1 MFGFYRFAAVSPIL
15 KVADTAFNTEEIIKS
30 AKAAVSNGAAFVVFP
45 ELCITGY
52 TCSDLFH
59 QELLLQNSTRALLK
73 IAESFKDSDA
83 VIAVGLPL
91 RLFGR
96 LYNCAA
102 FVQRGRVVAITP
114 KIHLPNQREFYEK
127 RHFSSGRDLLRGACG
142 ASAGNAAGAVTCT
155 IEGVGEVPITNF
167 FTVKGRGTSSAVD
180 GCTSTANCAS
190 DNDTCVVNDNGSEV
204 RIGVELC
211 EDLWTPAPPSGEL
224 ALAGANVIVNLS
236 ASDALVGKCDYRR
249 NLVMNQSARC
259 MAAYVY
265 ASAGVHESTTDMVFS
280 GHLMVAEN
288 GSMIAE
294 SKPFSRETEI
304 VYADIDV
311 ERLNMQRL
319 SEGSFHDFDSRSF
332 YARAATF
339 DGLRACDAL
348 QYRFVSPM
356 PFVPG
361 SPETRDQ
368 SCTEIFSIQCA
379 GLAKR
384 LEASQSKRAVIGLS
398 GGLDSTLALL
408 VVAETFKLLKRP
420 ALEILALTMP
430 GFGTTN
436 RTKNNAVEL
445 AKLLGVELRTVDIQ
459 KACLQHFDDIGHDPQ
474 KLDVTYENVQARER
488 TQILMDIANSVGGIV
503 IGTGDL
509 SEIALG
515 WSTYNA
521 DHMSMYA
528 VNCDIPKTLVRHIVS
543 WYADKSVAH
552 LETREDTAHLEACRK
567 TALFETGENVAHL
580 DSIASAQ
587 SSNMASLAEVL
598 RDILDTPVSPE
609 LLPADN
615 NGQIAQKTESILG
628 AYEIHDFF
636 LYHFA
641 KYGATPEKLLFLAK
655 YAFAGKFSDEEIE
668 KALTVFVRRFFTQQF
683 KRSCIPDGPKVGTI
697 SLSPRAD
704 WRMPSDASFADWL

>member
-1 MFGFYRFAAVSPIL
+1 MFGFYRFASISPVL
-15 KVADTAFNTEEIIKS
+15 RVADTAFNTEEIIKS
-30 AKAAVSNGAAFVVFP
+30 AAAAANNGAAFAVFP
-45 ELCITGY
+45 ELSITGY

-59 QELLLQNSTRALLK
+59 QELLLKNSLESLRK
-73 IAESFKDSDA
+73 IADSFADSDM

-91 RLFGR
+91 RMFGG

-102 FVQRGRVVAITP
+102 FLQRGRLVAVTP
-114 KIHLPNQREFYEK
+114 KIHMPNQREFYEK
-127 RHFSSGRDLLRGACG
+127 RHFSSGRELLKGGGNGLGAMHCP
-142 ASAGNAAGAVTCT
+142 
-155 IEGVGEVPITNF
+155 IEGFGDVPITNF
-167 FTVKGRGTSSAVD
+167 FTV
-180 GCTSTANCAS
+180 AS
-190 DNDTCVVNDNGSEV
+190 GGNLGSGSEV

-236 ASDALVGKCDYRR
+236 ASDALVGKRDYRR
-249 NLVMNQSARC
+249 NLVLNQSARC

-280 GHLMVAEN
+280 GHLMIAEN
-288 GSMIAE
+288 GRLLAE

-304 VYADIDV
+304 VYADVDV

-319 SEGSFHDFDSRSF
+319 SEGSFQDFDSRRF

-339 DGLRACDAL
+339 EGLRACDSL
-348 QYRFVSPM
+348 QYRFVSPT

-361 SPETRDQ
+361 SLETRDK
-368 SCTEIFSIQCA
+368 SCTEIFNIQCA

-384 LEASQSKRAVIGLS
+384 LEASHSKRAVIGLS

-408 VVAETFKLLKRP
+408 VVAETFKLLNRP
-420 ALEILALTMP
+420 VSEILALTMP
-430 GFGTTN
+430 GFGTTK
-436 RTKNNAVEL
+436 RTKDNAVEL
-445 AKLLGVELRTVDIQ
+445 AKLLGVELRTVDIK
-459 KACLQHFDDIGHDPQ
+459 KACLQHFEDIGHDPQ

-488 TQILMDIANSVGGIV
+488 TQILMDLANSEGGIV

-543 WYADKSVAH
+543 WYADRSVA
-552 LETREDTAHLEACRK
+552 L
-567 TALFETGENVAHL
+567 
-580 DSIASAQ
+580 AS
-587 SSNMASLAEVL
+587 VL

-609 LLPADN
+609 LLPADSS
-615 NGQIAQKTESILG
+615 GQIAQKTESILG

-641 KYGATPEKLLFLAK
+641 KYGATPEKLRYLAK
-655 YAFAGKFSDEEIE
+655 YAFKDQHTDEEID
-668 KALTVFVRRFFTQQF
+668 KALAVFIRRFFTQQF

-704 WRMPSDASFADWL
+704 WRMPSDSSFSDWT

>member
-1 MFGFYRFAAVSPIL
+1 MFGFYRFACVSPVL
-15 KVADTAFNTEEIIKS
+15 KVADTVYNTEEIIRS
-30 AKAAVSNGAAFVVFP
+30 AKIAASNGAAFVVFP

-59 QELLLQNSTRALLK
+59 QELLLQNSTRSLLK
-73 IAESFKDSDA
+73 IAEALKDSDA

-91 RLFGR
+91 RIYGR

-102 FVQRGRVVAITP
+102 FLQRGRVVTITP

-127 RHFSSGRDLLRGACG
+127 RHFSSGRDLLRED
-142 ASAGNAAGAVTCT
+142 AGNGCAPLRYF
-155 IEGVGEVPITNF
+155 IEGAGEVPITNF
-167 FTVKGRGTSSAVD
+167 ITVKG
-180 GCTSTANCAS
+180 CAS
-190 DNDTCVVNDNGSEV
+190 CNSGSEV
-204 RIGVELC
+204 RVGVELC
-211 EDLWTPAPPSGEL
+211 EDLWIPAPPSGEL

-236 ASDALVGKCDYRR
+236 ASDALVGKRDYRR

-280 GHLMVAEN
+280 GHLMIAEN
-288 GSMIAE
+288 GSMLAE
-294 SKPFSRETEI
+294 SRPFSRETEI
-304 VYADIDV
+304 VYADVDV

-319 SEGSFHDFDSRSF
+319 SEGSFQDFDSRAII
-332 YARAATF
+332 ARAATL

-348 QYRFVSPM
+348 QYRYVSPT

-361 SPETRDQ
+361 SIETRDIN
-368 SCTEIFSIQCA
+368 CTEIFNIQCA

-384 LEASQSKRAVIGLS
+384 LEATRSKRAVIGLS

-408 VVAETFKLLKRP
+408 VVAETFKLLNHP
-420 ALEILALTMP
+420 ASEILALTMP
-430 GFGTTN
+430 GFGTTK

-459 KACLQHFDDIGHDPQ
+459 KACLQHFTDIGHDPQ

-488 TQILMDIANSVGGIV
+488 TQILMDIANSEGGIV

-543 WYADKSVAH
+543 WYADRSGA
-552 LETREDTAHLEACRK
+552 ESIPNQN
-567 TALFETGENVAHL
+567 GAHL
-580 DSIASAQ
+580 DADEKANLASGEKGA
-587 SSNMASLAEVL
+587 ALAAVL

-609 LLPADN
+609 LLPADSS
-615 NGQIAQKTESILG
+615 GQIAQKTESILG

-641 KYGATPEKLLFLAK
+641 KYGATPEKLRYLAK
-655 YAFAGKFSDEEIE
+655 YAFNGQHTDEEID
-668 KALTVFVRRFFTQQF
+668 KALAVFIRRFFTQQF

-704 WRMPSDASFADWL
+704 WRMPSDASASDWI

>member
-15 KVADTAFNTEEIIKS
+15 KVADTAYNTEEIIGS
-30 AKAAVSNGAAFVVFP
+30 AKIAASNGAAFVVFP

-59 QELLLQNSTRALLK
+59 QELLLQNSTRALVRIADALK
-73 IAESFKDSDA
+73 ESDA
-83 VIAVGLPL
+83 VIVVGLPL
-91 RLFGR
+91 RIFGR

-102 FVQRGRVVAITP
+102 FVQRGRVVAVTP

-142 ASAGNAAGAVTCT
+142 ASAGSAANIVKCA
-155 IEGVGEVPITNF
+155 IEGAGEVPITNF
-167 FTVKGRGTSSAVD
+167 FMVK
-180 GCTSTANCAS
+180 
-190 DNDTCVVNDNGSEV
+190 GSEV

-236 ASDALVGKCDYRR
+236 ASDALVGKRDYRR

-280 GHLMVAEN
+280 GHLMIAEN
-288 GSMIAE
+288 GSMLAE

-304 VYADIDV
+304 VYADVDV

-319 SEGSFHDFDSRSF
+319 SEGSFQDFDSRAVI
-332 YARAATF
+332 ARAATLEC
-339 DGLRACDAL
+339 LRDCDTL
-348 QYRFVSPM
+348 QYRFVSPT

-361 SPETRDQ
+361 STETRDA
-368 SCTEIFSIQCA
+368 SCTEIFNIQCA

-384 LEASQSKRAVIGLS
+384 LEASHSKRAVIGLS

-408 VVAETFKLLKRP
+408 VVAETFKLLNRP
-420 ALEILALTMP
+420 ACEILALTMP
-430 GFGTTN
+430 GFGTTK

-459 KACLQHFDDIGHDPQ
+459 KACLQHFADIGHDPQ

-488 TQILMDIANSVGGIV
+488 TQILMDIANSEGGIV

-543 WYADKSVAH
+543 WYADRS
-552 LETREDTAHLEACRK
+552 AHLEASEK
-567 TALFETGENVAHL
+567 GAASIPNQNGAELSPSETGAHL
-580 DSIASAQ
+580 EAREKGIE
-587 SSNMASLAEVL
+587 LAAVL

-609 LLPADN
+609 LLPADSS
-615 NGQIAQKTESILG
+615 GQIAQKTESILG
-628 AYEIHDFF
+628 AYELHDFF
-636 LYHFA
+636 LYHSA
-641 KYGATPEKLLFLAK
+641 KYGASPEKLRYLAK
-655 YAFAGKFSDEEIE
+655 YAFANRHSDEEID
-668 KALTVFVRRFFTQQF
+668 KALAVFIRRFFTQQF

-704 WRMPSDASFADWL
+704 WRMPSDASYSDWA

>member
-1 MFGFYRFAAVSPIL
+1 MFGFYRFACVSPVL
-15 KVADTAFNTEEIIKS
+15 KVADTACNTEEIIRS
-30 AKAAVSNGAAFVVFP
+30 AKNAASNGAAFVVFP

-59 QELLLQNSTRALLK
+59 QELLLQNSSRALVRIADALK
-73 IAESFKDSDA
+73 ESDA

-91 RLFGR
+91 RIFGR

-102 FVQRGRVVAITP
+102 FVQCGRVVAVTP

-127 RHFSSGRDLLRGACG
+127 RHFSSGRDLLRGD
-142 ASAGNAAGAVTCT
+142 AGNGYAPLRYF
-155 IEGVGEVPITNF
+155 IEGAGEVPITNF
-167 FTVKGRGTSSAVD
+167 ITVKG
-180 GCTSTANCAS
+180 CAS
-190 DNDTCVVNDNGSEV
+190 CNSGSEV
-204 RIGVELC
+204 RVGVELC

-224 ALAGANVIVNLS
+224 ALAGANVIMNLS
-236 ASDALVGKCDYRR
+236 ASDALVGKRDYRR

-280 GHLMVAEN
+280 GHLMIAEN
-288 GSMIAE
+288 GSMLAE

-304 VYADIDV
+304 VYADVDV

-319 SEGSFHDFDSRSF
+319 SEGSFQDFDSRAII
-332 YARAATF
+332 ARAATL
-339 DGLRACDAL
+339 DGLRACDTL
-348 QYRFVSPM
+348 QYRYVSPT

-361 SPETRDQ
+361 CIETRDIN
-368 SCTEIFSIQCA
+368 CTEIFNIQCA

-384 LEASQSKRAVIGLS
+384 LDATCSKRAVIGLS

-408 VVAETFKLLKRP
+408 VVAETFKLLNRP
-420 ALEILALTMP
+420 ASEILALTMP
-430 GFGTTN
+430 GFGTTK

-445 AKLLGVELRTVDIQ
+445 AKLLGVELCTVDIQ
-459 KACLQHFDDIGHDPQ
+459 KACLQHFADIGHDPQ

-488 TQILMDIANSVGGIV
+488 TQILMDIANSEGGVV

-543 WYADKSVAH
+543 WYADRSA
-552 LETREDTAHLEACRK
+552 
-567 TALFETGENVAHL
+567 ALA
-580 DSIASAQ
+580 D
-587 SSNMASLAEVL
+587 VL

-609 LLPADN
+609 LLPADSS
-615 NGQIAQKTESILG
+615 GQIAQKTESILG

-641 KYGATPEKLLFLAK
+641 KYGATPEKLRYLAK
-655 YAFAGKFSDEEIE
+655 YAFKGQHTDEEID
-668 KALTVFVRRFFTQQF
+668 KALAVFIRRFFTQQF

-704 WRMPSDASFADWL
+704 WRMPSDSSFNDWMN

>member
-1 MFGFYRFAAVSPIL
+1 MFGFYRFACVSPVL
-15 KVADTAFNTEEIIKS
+15 KVADTAYNTEEIIRS
-30 AKAAVSNGAAFVVFP
+30 AKIAASNGAAFVVFP

-59 QELLLQNSTRALLK
+59 QELLLQNSTRSLLK
-73 IAESFKDSDA
+73 IAEALKDSDA

-91 RLFGR
+91 RIFGR

-102 FVQRGRVVAITP
+102 FVQRGKVIAVTP

-127 RHFSSGRDLLRGACG
+127 RHFSSGRDLLRGN
-142 ASAGNAAGAVTCT
+142 AGNGCAPLRCF
-155 IEGVGEVPITNF
+155 IEGAGEVPITNF
-167 FTVKGRGTSSAVD
+167 ITVKG
-180 GCTSTANCAS
+180 CAS
-190 DNDTCVVNDNGSEV
+190 CNSGSEV
-204 RIGVELC
+204 RVGVELC

-236 ASDALVGKCDYRR
+236 ASDALVGKRDYRR

-280 GHLMVAEN
+280 GHLMIAEN
-288 GSMIAE
+288 GSMLAE

-304 VYADIDV
+304 VYADVDV

-319 SEGSFHDFDSRSF
+319 SEGSFQDFDSRAII
-332 YARAATF
+332 ARAATL
-339 DGLRACDAL
+339 DCLRGCDML
-348 QYRFVSPM
+348 QYRYVSPT

-361 SPETRDQ
+361 NTETRDT
-368 SCTEIFSIQCA
+368 SCTEIFNIQCA

-384 LEASQSKRAVIGLS
+384 LEATRSKRAVIGLS

-408 VVAETFKLLKRP
+408 VVAETFKLLNRP
-420 ALEILALTMP
+420 AKEILALTMP
-430 GFGTTN
+430 GFGTTK

-459 KACLQHFDDIGHDPQ
+459 KACLQHFNDIGHDPQ

-488 TQILMDIANSVGGIV
+488 TQILMDIANSEGGIV

-543 WYADKSVAH
+543 WYADRSA
-552 LETREDTAHLEACRK
+552 
-567 TALFETGENVAHL
+567 ALA
-580 DSIASAQ
+580 A
-587 SSNMASLAEVL
+587 VL
-598 RDILDTPVSPE
+598 KDILDTPVSPE
-609 LLPADN
+609 LLPADSS
-615 NGQIAQKTESILG
+615 GQIAQKTESILG

-641 KYGATPEKLLFLAK
+641 KYGATPEKLRYLAK
-655 YAFAGKFSDEEIE
+655 YAFKGLHIDEEID
-668 KALTVFVRRFFTQQF
+668 KALAVFIRRFFTQQF

-704 WRMPSDASFADWL
+704 WRMPSDASFGDWFKEV

>member
-1 MFGFYRFAAVSPIL
+1 MFGFYRFASVAPTL
-15 KVADTAFNTEEIIKS
+15 KVADTANNTAEIIRC
-30 AKAAVSNGAAFVVFP
+30 ATEAVKNEAAFVVFP

-59 QELLLQNSTRALLK
+59 QELLLKKSVESLQK
-73 IAESFKDSDA
+73 IAGAFADSDA

-91 RLFGR
+91 RMFGC

-102 FVQRGRVVAITP
+102 FVQRGKLVAVTP

-127 RHFSSGRDLLRGACG
+127 RHFSSGRDLLRGALNG
-142 ASAGNAAGAVTCT
+142 AAPVCPV
-155 IEGVGEVPITNF
+155 EGFGDVPVTNF
-167 FTVKGRGTSSAVD
+167 FTVKG
-180 GCTSTANCAS
+180 
-190 DNDTCVVNDNGSEV
+190 NGSEIRV
-204 RIGVELC
+204 GVELC
-211 EDLWTPAPPSGEL
+211 EDLWTAVPPSGEL
-224 ALAGANVIVNLS
+224 ALAGANVILNLS

-249 NLVMNQSARC
+249 NLVLNQSARC

-280 GHLMVAEN
+280 GHLMIAEN

-294 SKPFSRETEI
+294 NKQFNRESEI
-304 VYADIDV
+304 IYADVDV
-311 ERLNMQRL
+311 DRLNMQRL
-319 SEGSFHDFDSRSF
+319 SEGSFQDFDSRSF
-332 YARAATF
+332 YARAASF
-339 DGLRACDAL
+339 DGLRSIDSL
-348 QYRFVSPM
+348 KYRFVCPT

-361 SPETRDQ
+361 NIETRDK
-368 SCTEIFSIQCA
+368 SSTEIFSIQCA

-384 LEASQSKRAVIGLS
+384 LEASHSARAVIGLS

-420 ALEILALTMP
+420 ATEILALTMP
-430 GFGTTN
+430 GFGTTK
-436 RTKNNAVEL
+436 RTKNNAVTL
-445 AKLLGVELRTVDIQ
+445 AELLGVELRTVDIQ
-459 KACLQHFDDIGHDPQ
+459 KACMQHFADIGHNPET
-474 KLDVTYENVQARER
+474 LNVTYENVQARER
-488 TQILMDIANSVGGIV
+488 TQILMDIANSEGGIV

-528 VNCDIPKTLVRHIVS
+528 VNCDIPKTLVRHIVD
-543 WYADKSVAH
+543 WYADNS
-552 LETREDTAHLEACRK
+552 
-567 TALFETGENVAHL
+567 G
-580 DSIASAQ
+580 
-587 SSNMASLAEVL
+587 AELKAVL
-598 RDILDTPVSPE
+598 KDILDTPVSPE
-609 LLPADN
+609 LLPADA

-628 AYEIHDFF
+628 AYEIHDFY

-641 KYGATPEKLLFLAK
+641 KYGAAPEKLLFLAK
-655 YAFAGKFSDEEIE
+655 YAFAGKFSDDELK

-704 WRMPSDASFADWL
+704 WRMPSDSSFSDWL

>member
-1 MFGFYRFAAVSPIL
+1 MFGFYRFACVSTVL
-15 KVADTAFNTEEIIKS
+15 KVADTAYNTEEIIRS
-30 AKAAVSNGAAFVVFP
+30 AKIAASNGAAFVVFP

-59 QELLLQNSTRALLK
+59 QELLLQNSTRALVRIADALK
-73 IAESFKDSDA
+73 ECDA

-91 RLFGR
+91 RIFGR

-127 RHFSSGRDLLRGACG
+127 RHFSSGRDLLCGACG
-142 ASAGNAAGAVTCT
+142 ASAGNVAGVVTCF
-155 IEGVGEVPITNF
+155 IEGAGEVPITNF
-167 FTVKGRGTSSAVD
+167 ITVRGRASDNS
-180 GCTSTANCAS
+180 NCAS
-190 DNDTCVVNDNGSEV
+190 CSDGSEV
-204 RIGVELC
+204 RIGVEIC
-211 EDLWTPAPPSGEL
+211 EDLWTPAPSSGEL

-236 ASDALVGKCDYRR
+236 ASDALVGKRDYRR

-280 GHLMVAEN
+280 GHLMIAEN
-288 GSMIAE
+288 GSMLAE
-294 SKPFSRETEI
+294 SRAFSRETEI
-304 VYADIDV
+304 VYADVDV

-319 SEGSFHDFDSRSF
+319 SEGSFQDYDSRVII
-332 YARAATF
+332 ACAATL
-339 DGLRACDAL
+339 DNLHACEKLR
-348 QYRFVSPM
+348 YRYVSPT

-361 SPETRDQ
+361 SLETRDS
-368 SCTEIFSIQCA
+368 SCTEIFNIQCA

-384 LEASQSKRAVIGLS
+384 LEATRSKRAVIGLS

-408 VVAETFKLLKRP
+408 VVAETFKLLNRP
-420 ALEILALTMP
+420 AKEILALTMP
-430 GFGTTN
+430 GFGTTH
-436 RTKNNAVEL
+436 RTRNNAVEL

-459 KACLQHFDDIGHDPQ
+459 KACLQHFVDIGHDPQ

-488 TQILMDIANSVGGIV
+488 TQILMDVANSEGGIV

-543 WYADKSVAH
+543 WYADRAIYNPNQNGAELSPSKTGTH
-552 LETREDTAHLEACRK
+552 LETREKGAELETREKGA
-567 TALFETGENVAHL
+567 E
-580 DSIASAQ
+580 
-587 SSNMASLAEVL
+587 LAAVL

-609 LLPADN
+609 LLPADSS
-615 NGQIAQKTESILG
+615 GQIAQKTESILG
-628 AYEIHDFF
+628 AYELHDFF

-641 KYGATPEKLLFLAK
+641 KYGAAPEKLRYLAK
-655 YAFAGKFSDEEIE
+655 YAFANRHTDEEID
-668 KALTVFVRRFFTQQF
+668 KALAVFIRRFFTQQF

-704 WRMPSDASFADWL
+704 WRMPSDASFGDWHKEI

>member
-1 MFGFYRFAAVSPIL
+1 MFGFYRFASVCPTL
-15 KVADTAFNTEEIIKS
+15 KVADTAYNTAEIIRC
-30 AKAAVSNGAAFVVFP
+30 AREAIDGGAAFVVFP

-59 QELLLQNSTRALLK
+59 QELLLKKSLESLSE
-73 IAESFKDSDA
+73 IAKAFADSDT

-91 RLFGR
+91 RMFGC

-102 FVQRGRVVAITP
+102 FVQKGKLVAVTP

-127 RHFSSGRDLLRGACG
+127 RHFSSGRDLLRGG
-142 ASAGNAAGAVTCT
+142 AAGAAPVCRV
-155 IEGVGEVPITNF
+155 EGFGDVPVTNF
-167 FTVKGRGTSSAVD
+167 FTVNGE
-180 GCTSTANCAS
+180 
-190 DNDTCVVNDNGSEV
+190 GSEV
-204 RIGVELC
+204 CVGVELC
-211 EDLWTPAPPSGEL
+211 EDLWTPVPPSGEL

-236 ASDALVGKCDYRR
+236 ASDALVGKGDYRR

-280 GHLMVAEN
+280 GHLMIAEN
-288 GSMIAE
+288 GTMLAE
-294 SKPFSRETEI
+294 TKNYSRESEI
-304 VYADIDV
+304 IYADVDV

-319 SEGSFHDFDSRSF
+319 SEGSFQDFDSREF
-332 YARAATF
+332 YARAASF
-339 DGLRACDAL
+339 DGLRSMESL
-348 QYRFVSPM
+348 KFRFVAPT

-361 SPETRDQ
+361 NAETRDQ
-368 SCTEIFSIQCA
+368 NCKEIFNIQCA

-384 LEASQSKRAVIGLS
+384 IEASHTKRAVVGLS

-408 VVAETFKLLKRP
+408 VISETFKLLKRP
-420 ALEILALTMP
+420 ANEILVLTMP
-430 GFGTTN
+430 GFGTTK
-436 RTKNNAVEL
+436 RTKNNAVTMAE
-445 AKLLGVELRTVDIQ
+445 LLGVELRTIDIQ
-459 KACLQHFDDIGHDPQ
+459 KACMQHFADIGHDPNT
-474 KLDVTYENVQARER
+474 LNVTYENVQARER
-488 TQILMDIANSVGGIV
+488 TQILMDIANKEGGIV
-503 IGTGDL
+503 VGTGDL

-528 VNCDIPKTLVRHIVS
+528 VNCDIPKTLVRHVVG
-543 WYADKSVAH
+543 WYADRARNFIAD
-552 LETREDTAHLEACRK
+552 EK
-567 TALFETGENVAHL
+567 TADEL
-580 DSIASAQ
+580 
-587 SSNMASLAEVL
+587 SLVL

-609 LLPADN
+609 LLPADA

-628 AYEIHDFF
+628 AYEIHDFY

-641 KYGATPEKLLFLAK
+641 KYGATPQKMLFLAK
-655 YAFAGKFSDEEIE
+655 YAFAGKYSDEELE
-668 KALTVFVRRFFTQQF
+668 KALAVFVRRFFTQQF

-704 WRMPSDASFADWL
+704 WRMPSDSSFGDWL

>member
-1 MFGFYRFAAVSPIL
+1 MSPIL

-30 AKAAVSNGAAFVVFP
+30 ANIAVSNGAAFVVFP

-59 QELLLQNSTRALLK
+59 QELLLQNSIRALLK
-73 IAESFKDSDA
+73 IAKAFADSDA

-127 RHFSSGRDLLRGACG
+127 RHFSSGRDLLRGAWG
-142 ASAGNAAGAVTCT
+142 ASAGNGNAAGAVMCT
-155 IEGVGEVPITNF
+155 IEGVGEVPVTNF
-167 FTVKGRGTSSAVD
+167 FTVKGRGTSSAVED
-180 GCTSTANCAS
+180 CADAANCA
-190 DNDTCVVNDNGSEV
+190 GSEV

-236 ASDALVGKCDYRR
+236 ASDALVGKRDYRR

-280 GHLMVAEN
+280 GHLMITEN

-304 VYADIDV
+304 VYADVDV

-319 SEGSFHDFDSRSF
+319 SEGSFQDFDSRSF
-332 YARAATF
+332 YARAASF
-339 DGLRACDAL
+339 EGLRSLEKL
-348 QYRFVSPM
+348 QYRFVSPT

-361 SPETRDQ
+361 SLETRDQ
-368 SCTEIFSIQCA
+368 SCTEIFNIQCA

-384 LEASQSKRAVIGLS
+384 LEASHSKRAVIGLS

-420 ALEILALTMP
+420 ASEILALTMP
-430 GFGTTN
+430 GFGTTK

-445 AKLLGVELRTVDIQ
+445 ANLLGVELRTVDIQ

-543 WYADKSVAH
+543 WYADCANSFAVENAAH
-552 LETREDTAHLEACRK
+552 LAA
-567 TALFETGENVAHL
+567 
-580 DSIASAQ
+580 
-587 SSNMASLAEVL
+587 VL

-655 YAFAGKFSDEEIE
+655 YAFAGKFTDEEIE
-668 KALTVFVRRFFTQQF
+668 KALAVFVRRFFTQQF

-704 WRMPSDASFADWL
+704 WRMPSDASFADWI

>member
-1 MFGFYRFAAVSPIL
+1 
-15 KVADTAFNTEEIIKS
+15 
-30 AKAAVSNGAAFVVFP
+30 
-45 ELCITGY
+45 
-52 TCSDLFH
+52 
-59 QELLLQNSTRALLK
+59 
-73 IAESFKDSDA
+73 
-83 VIAVGLPL
+83 
-91 RLFGR
+91 
-96 LYNCAA
+96 
-102 FVQRGRVVAITP
+102 
-114 KIHLPNQREFYEK
+114 
-127 RHFSSGRDLLRGACG
+127 LLRGAVGGSVG
-142 ASAGNAAGAVTCT
+142 AIRCYFD
-155 IEGVGEVPITNF
+155 GVGEVPVTNY
-167 FTVKGRGTSSAVD
+167 FTVKCGALGQNGSE
-180 GCTSTANCAS
+180 CA
-190 DNDTCVVNDNGSEV
+190 GSEV
-204 RIGVELC
+204 RVGVELC
-211 EDLWTPAPPSGEL
+211 EDLWTPVPPSGEL

-236 ASDALVGKCDYRR
+236 ASDALVGKRDYRR
-249 NLVMNQSARC
+249 NLVLNQSARC

-280 GHLMVAEN
+280 GHLMIAEN
-288 GSMIAE
+288 GSLIAE

-304 VYADIDV
+304 VYADVDV

-319 SEGSFHDFDSRSF
+319 SEGSFQDFDSREIV
-332 YARAATF
+332 ARAASF
-339 DGLRACDAL
+339 DGLRAVEKL
-348 QYRFVSPM
+348 QYRFVSPT

-361 SPETRDQ
+361 SLESRDQ
-368 SCTEIFSIQCA
+368 SCTEIFNIQCA

-384 LEASQSKRAVIGLS
+384 LEASRSKRAVIGLS

-420 ALEILALTMP
+420 ALEILSLTMP
-430 GFGTTN
+430 GFGTTK
-436 RTKNNAVEL
+436 RTKNNAVLL
-445 AKLLGVELRTVDIQ
+445 AELLGVELRTVSIKD
-459 KACLQHFDDIGHDPQ
+459 ACLQHFKDIGHDPQ

-488 TQILMDIANSVGGIV
+488 TQILMDVANSEGGIV

-528 VNCDIPKTLVRHIVS
+528 VNCDIPKTLVRHIVH
-543 WYADKSVAH
+543 WYADNSLKFSA
-552 LETREDTAHLEACRK
+552 DAK
-567 TALFETGENVAHL
+567 TAMELKK
-580 DSIASAQ
+580 
-587 SSNMASLAEVL
+587 VL
-598 RDILDTPVSPE
+598 YDILDTPVSPE

-641 KYGATPEKLLFLAK
+641 KYGVTPQKLLFLAK
-655 YAFAGKFSDEEIE
+655 YAFAGKFTDEEIE

>member
-1 MFGFYRFAAVSPIL
+1 MFGFYRFACVSPVL
-15 KVADTAFNTEEIIKS
+15 KVADTAYNTEEIIRS
-30 AKAAVSNGAAFVVFP
+30 AKIAASNGAAFVVFP

-59 QELLLQNSTRALLK
+59 QELLLQNSTRSLLK
-73 IAESFKDSDA
+73 IAEALKDSDA

-91 RLFGR
+91 RIFGR

-102 FVQRGRVVAITP
+102 FVQRGKVIAVTP

-127 RHFSSGRDLLRGACG
+127 RHFSSGRDLLRGAWEV
-142 ASAGNAAGAVTCT
+142 SSENHAGAVTCF
-155 IEGVGEVPITNF
+155 IEGAGEVPITNF
-167 FTVKGRGTSSAVD
+167 FMVK
-180 GCTSTANCAS
+180 
-190 DNDTCVVNDNGSEV
+190 GSEV

-236 ASDALVGKCDYRR
+236 ASDALVGKRDYRR

-280 GHLMVAEN
+280 GHLMIAEN
-288 GSMIAE
+288 GSMLAE

-304 VYADIDV
+304 VYADVDV

-319 SEGSFHDFDSRSF
+319 SEGSFQDFDSRAII
-332 YARAATF
+332 ARAATLEC
-339 DGLRACDAL
+339 LRDCDTL
-348 QYRFVSPM
+348 QYRFVSPT

-361 SPETRDQ
+361 STETRDV
-368 SCTEIFSIQCA
+368 SCTEIFNIQCA

-384 LEASQSKRAVIGLS
+384 LEASHSKRAVIGLS

-408 VVAETFKLLKRP
+408 VVAETFKLLNRP
-420 ALEILALTMP
+420 ACEILALTMP

-436 RTKNNAVEL
+436 RTRNNAVEL

-459 KACLQHFDDIGHDPQ
+459 KACLQHFADIGHDPQ

-488 TQILMDIANSVGGIV
+488 TQILMDIANSEGGIV

-543 WYADKSVAH
+543 WYADRSGA
-552 LETREDTAHLEACRK
+552 ESIPNQN
-567 TALFETGENVAHL
+567 GAHL
-580 DSIASAQ
+580 DADEKANLASGEKGA
-587 SSNMASLAEVL
+587 ALAAVL

-609 LLPADN
+609 LLPADSS
-615 NGQIAQKTESILG
+615 GQIAQKTESILG
-628 AYEIHDFF
+628 AYELHDFF

-641 KYGATPEKLLFLAK
+641 KYGATPEKLRYLAK
-655 YAFAGKFSDEEIE
+655 YAFNGQHTDEEID
-668 KALTVFVRRFFTQQF
+668 KALAVFIRRFFTQQF

-704 WRMPSDASFADWL
+704 WRMPSDASASDWF

>member
-30 AKAAVSNGAAFVVFP
+30 ANIAVSNGAAFVVFP

-73 IAESFKDSDA
+73 IAAAFADCDV

-91 RLFGR
+91 RIMGR

-102 FVQRGRVVAITP
+102 FLQRGRVVGITP

-127 RHFSSGRDLLRGACG
+127 RHFSSGRDLLRGAWG
-142 ASAGNAAGAVTCT
+142 ASAGNVAGAMTCA
-155 IEGVGEVPITNF
+155 IEGVGEVPVTNF

-180 GCTSTANCAS
+180 GCAGAANCS
-190 DNDTCVVNDNGSEV
+190 GDGSEV

-236 ASDALVGKCDYRR
+236 ASDALVGKRDYRR

-280 GHLMVAEN
+280 GHLMIAEN

-294 SKPFSRETEI
+294 SKSFSRETEI
-304 VYADIDV
+304 VYADVDV

-319 SEGSFHDFDSRSF
+319 SEGSFQDFDSRSF
-332 YARAATF
+332 YARATSF
-339 DGLRACDAL
+339 EGLRPLEKL
-348 QYRFVSPM
+348 QYRFVSPT

-361 SPETRDQ
+361 SLETRDQ
-368 SCTEIFSIQCA
+368 SCTEIFNIQCA

-384 LEASQSKRAVIGLS
+384 LEASRSKRAVIGLS

-420 ALEILALTMP
+420 ASEILALTVP
-430 GFGTTN
+430 GFGTTK

-445 AKLLGVELRTVDIQ
+445 AKLLGVELQTVSI
-459 KACLQHFDDIGHDPQ
+459 KEACLQHFNDIGHDPQ

-528 VNCDIPKTLVRHIVS
+528 VNSDIPKTLVRHIVS
-543 WYADKSVAH
+543 WYADRANVFIESKTAAISSENSAVSTAAGNAADSFAAETAAH
-552 LETREDTAHLEACRK
+552 LAA
-567 TALFETGENVAHL
+567 
-580 DSIASAQ
+580 
-587 SSNMASLAEVL
+587 VL

-609 LLPADN
+609 LLPADD

-641 KYGATPEKLLFLAK
+641 KYGAPPQKLLFLAK
-655 YAFAGKFSDEEIE
+655 YAFAGKFSDEELE

-704 WRMPSDASFADWL
+704 WRMPSDASFADWIQ

>member
-73 IAESFKDSDA
+73 IAQAFADNDA

-127 RHFSSGRDLLRGACG
+127 RHFSSGRDLLRGVCG
-142 ASAGNAAGAVTCT
+142 AMAGNVAGAMTCA

-180 GCTSTANCAS
+180 GCTSAANCAS

-236 ASDALVGKCDYRR
+236 ASDALVGKRDYRR

-304 VYADIDV
+304 IYADIDV

-319 SEGSFHDFDSRSF
+319 SEGSFQDFDSRSF

-339 DGLRACDAL
+339 YGLRACDAL
-348 QYRFVSPM
+348 QYRFISPM

-384 LEASQSKRAVIGLS
+384 LEASHSKRAVIGLS

-420 ALEILALTMP
+420 ALEILVLTMP

-445 AKLLGVELRTVDIQ
+445 AKLLGVELQTVSIKD
-459 KACLQHFDDIGHDPQ
+459 ACLQHFKDIGHDPQ

-543 WYADKSVAH
+543 WYADNSLKFSVDA
-552 LETREDTAHLEACRK
+552 K
-567 TALFETGENVAHL
+567 TAMELKNVL
-580 DSIASAQ
+580 Y
-587 SSNMASLAEVL
+587 
-598 RDILDTPVSPE
+598 DILDTPVSPE

>member
-1 MFGFYRFAAVSPIL
+1 MFGFYRFACVSPVL
-15 KVADTAFNTEEIIKS
+15 KVADAAYNTEEIIRS
-30 AKAAVSNGAAFVVFP
+30 AKIAASNGAAFVVSP

-59 QELLLQNSTRALLK
+59 QELLLQNSTRALVR
-73 IAESFKDSDA
+73 IADALKDSDA

-91 RLFGR
+91 RIFGR

-102 FVQRGRVVAITP
+102 FVQHGRVVAITP

-142 ASAGNAAGAVTCT
+142 ASAGSAASIVKCA
-155 IEGVGEVPITNF
+155 IEGEGEVPITNF
-167 FTVKGRGTSSAVD
+167 ITVKGS
-180 GCTSTANCAS
+180 
-190 DNDTCVVNDNGSEV
+190 GSEV

-236 ASDALVGKCDYRR
+236 ASDALVGKRDYRR

-280 GHLMVAEN
+280 GHLMIAEN
-288 GSMIAE
+288 GSMLAE
-294 SKPFSRETEI
+294 SRPFSRETEI
-304 VYADIDV
+304 VYADVDV

-319 SEGSFHDFDSRSF
+319 SEGSFQDFDSRAII
-332 YARAATF
+332 ARAATL
-339 DGLRACDAL
+339 DCLRGCDTL
-348 QYRFVSPM
+348 QYRFVSPT

-361 SPETRDQ
+361 NTETRDA
-368 SCTEIFSIQCA
+368 SCTEIFNIQCA

-384 LEASQSKRAVIGLS
+384 LEATRSKRAVIGLS

-420 ALEILALTMP
+420 AKEILALTMP
-430 GFGTTN
+430 GFGTTP
-436 RTKNNAVEL
+436 RTRNNAVEL
-445 AKLLGVELRTVDIQ
+445 AKLLGAELRTVDIR
-459 KACLQHFDDIGHDPQ
+459 KACLQHFADIGHDPQ

-488 TQILMDIANSVGGIV
+488 TQILMDIANSEGGIV

-528 VNCDIPKTLVRHIVS
+528 VNSDIPKTLVRHIVN
-543 WYADKSVAH
+543 WYADRATHNPNQIGAELAPS
-552 LETREDTAHLEACRK
+552 EN
-567 TALFETGENVAHL
+567 GEVFADL
-580 DSIASAQ
+580 
-587 SSNMASLAEVL
+587 L

-609 LLPADN
+609 LLPADS
-615 NGQIAQKTESILG
+615 NGQIAQKTECILG
-628 AYEIHDFF
+628 AYELHDFF

-641 KYGATPEKLLFLAK
+641 KYGAAPEKLRYLAK
-655 YAFAGKFSDEEIE
+655 YAFKGKHTDEEID
-668 KALTVFVRRFFTQQF
+668 KALAVFIRRFFTQQF

-704 WRMPSDASFADWL
+704 WRMPSDASFGDWLKEI

>member
-1 MFGFYRFAAVSPIL
+1 MFGFYRFACVSPVL
-15 KVADTAFNTEEIIKS
+15 KVADTAYNTEEIIRS
-30 AKAAVSNGAAFVVFP
+30 AKIAASNGAAFVVFP

-59 QELLLQNSTRALLK
+59 QELLLQNSTQALLK
-73 IAESFKDSDA
+73 IAEALKDSDA

-91 RLFGR
+91 RIFGR

-102 FVQRGRVVAITP
+102 FVQHGKVIAVTP

-127 RHFSSGRDLLRGACG
+127 RHFSSGRDLLCG
-142 ASAGNAAGAVTCT
+142 TRDVSAGKFAGAVTCF
-155 IEGVGEVPITNF
+155 IEGAGEVPITNF
-167 FTVKGRGTSSAVD
+167 ITVKG
-180 GCTSTANCAS
+180 CAS
-190 DNDTCVVNDNGSEV
+190 CNSGSEV

-211 EDLWTPAPPSGEL
+211 EDLWTPAPPSGKL

-236 ASDALVGKCDYRR
+236 ASDALVGKRDYRR

-280 GHLMVAEN
+280 GHLMIAEN
-288 GSMIAE
+288 GSMLTE

-304 VYADIDV
+304 VYADVDV

-319 SEGSFHDFDSRSF
+319 SDGSFQDFDSRAII
-332 YARAATF
+332 ARAATLES
-339 DGLRACDAL
+339 LRDCDML
-348 QYRFVSPM
+348 QYRFVSPT

-361 SPETRDQ
+361 STETRDV
-368 SCTEIFSIQCA
+368 SCTEIFNIQCA

-384 LEASQSKRAVIGLS
+384 LEATRSKRAVIGLS

-408 VVAETFKLLKRP
+408 VVAKTFKLLNRP
-420 ALEILALTMP
+420 AKEILALTMP

-436 RTKNNAVEL
+436 RTRNNAVEL

-459 KACLQHFDDIGHDPQ
+459 KACLQHFADIGHDPQ

-488 TQILMDIANSVGGIV
+488 TQILMDIANSEGGIV

-543 WYADKSVAH
+543 WYADRAIHNPSETGAH
-552 LETREDTAHLEACRK
+552 LETREKGA
-567 TALFETGENVAHL
+567 ALA
-580 DSIASAQ
+580 A
-587 SSNMASLAEVL
+587 VL

-609 LLPADN
+609 LLPADSS
-615 NGQIAQKTESILG
+615 GQIAQKTESILG
-628 AYEIHDFF
+628 AYELHDFF

-641 KYGATPEKLLFLAK
+641 KYGASPEKLRYLAK
-655 YAFAGKFSDEEIE
+655 YAFANRHSDEEID
-668 KALTVFVRRFFTQQF
+668 KALAVFIRRFFTQQF

-704 WRMPSDASFADWL
+704 WRMPSDASVSDWL

>member
-1 MFGFYRFAAVSPIL
+1 MFGFYRFACVSPVL
-15 KVADTAFNTEEIIKS
+15 KVADTAYNTEEIIRS
-30 AKAAVSNGAAFVVFP
+30 AKIAASNGAAFVVFP

-59 QELLLQNSTRALLK
+59 QELLLQNSSRSLLK
-73 IAESFKDSDA
+73 IADALKDSDA

-91 RLFGR
+91 RIFGR

-102 FVQRGRVVAITP
+102 FVQRGRVVAVTP

-127 RHFSSGRDLLRGACG
+127 RHFSSGRDLLRGD
-142 ASAGNAAGAVTCT
+142 AGNGCAPLRCL
-155 IEGVGEVPITNF
+155 IEGAGEVPITNF
-167 FTVKGRGTSSAVD
+167 FMVK
-180 GCTSTANCAS
+180 
-190 DNDTCVVNDNGSEV
+190 GSEV

-236 ASDALVGKCDYRR
+236 ASDALVGKRDYRR

-280 GHLMVAEN
+280 GHLMIAEN
-288 GSMIAE
+288 GSMLTE

-304 VYADIDV
+304 VYADVDV

-319 SEGSFHDFDSRSF
+319 SEGSFQDFDSRAII
-332 YARAATF
+332 ARAATLEC
-339 DGLRACDAL
+339 LRDCDML
-348 QYRFVSPM
+348 QYRFVSPT

-361 SPETRDQ
+361 STETRDV
-368 SCTEIFSIQCA
+368 SCTEIFNIQCA

-384 LEASQSKRAVIGLS
+384 LEASHSKRAVIGLS

-408 VVAETFKLLKRP
+408 VVAETFKLLNRP
-420 ALEILALTMP
+420 AKEILALTMP
-430 GFGTTN
+430 GFGTTK

-459 KACLQHFDDIGHDPQ
+459 KACLQHFADIGHDPQ

-488 TQILMDIANSVGGIV
+488 TQILMDIANSEGGIV

-543 WYADKSVAH
+543 WYADRAIHNPSETGAH
-552 LETREDTAHLEACRK
+552 LETREKGA
-567 TALFETGENVAHL
+567 ALA
-580 DSIASAQ
+580 A
-587 SSNMASLAEVL
+587 VL

-609 LLPADN
+609 LLPADSS
-615 NGQIAQKTESILG
+615 GQIAQKTESILG
-628 AYEIHDFF
+628 AYELHDFF

-641 KYGATPEKLLFLAK
+641 KYGASPEKLRYLAK
-655 YAFAGKFSDEEIE
+655 YAFANRYSDEEID
-668 KALTVFVRRFFTQQF
+668 KALAVFIRRFFTQQF

-704 WRMPSDASFADWL
+704 WRMPSDASYSDWA

>member
-1 MFGFYRFAAVSPIL
+1 MFGFYRFASVCPTL
-15 KVADTAFNTEEIIKS
+15 KVADTAYNTAEIIRC
-30 AKAAVSNGAAFVVFP
+30 ATEAIDEGAAFVVFP

-59 QELLLQNSTRALLK
+59 QELLLKKSAESLLK
-73 IAESFKDSDA
+73 IADAFADSDT

-91 RLFGR
+91 RMFGC

-102 FVQRGRVVAITP
+102 FLQHGNLMAVTP

-127 RHFSSGRDLLRGACG
+127 RHFSSGRDLLRQRTLCP
-142 ASAGNAAGAVTCT
+142 V
-155 IEGVGEVPITNF
+155 EGFGYVPVTNF
-167 FTVKGRGTSSAVD
+167 FTVTGNPGA
-180 GCTSTANCAS
+180 
-190 DNDTCVVNDNGSEV
+190 EV
-204 RIGVELC
+204 RVGVELC
-211 EDLWTPAPPSGEL
+211 EDLWTAVPPSGEL

-236 ASDALVGKCDYRR
+236 ASDALVGKRDYRR

-265 ASAGVHESTTDMVFS
+265 SSAGVHESTTDMVFS
-280 GHLMVAEN
+280 GHLMIAEN

-294 SKPFSRETEI
+294 SKPFSRESEI
-304 VYADIDV
+304 IYADVDV

-319 SEGSFHDFDSRSF
+319 SEGSFQDFDSRNF
-332 YARAATF
+332 YARASSF
-339 DGLRACDAL
+339 DGLRSIDSL
-348 QYRFVSPM
+348 KYRFVAPM

-361 SPETRDQ
+361 NIETRDK
-368 SCTEIFSIQCA
+368 SCTEIFNIQCA

-384 LEASQSKRAVIGLS
+384 LEASHSKRAVIGLS

-420 ALEILALTMP
+420 ASEILVLTMP
-430 GFGTTN
+430 GFGTTK
-436 RTKNNAVEL
+436 RTKNNAVTMAE
-445 AKLLGVELRTVDIQ
+445 LLGVELRTVDIQ
-459 KACLQHFDDIGHDPQ
+459 KACLQHFADIGHDP
-474 KLDVTYENVQARER
+474 KTLNVTYENVQARER

-528 VNCDIPKTLVRHIVS
+528 VNCDIPKTLVRHVVG
-543 WYADKSVAH
+543 WYADHAESF
-552 LETREDTAHLEACRK
+552 TADKK
-567 TALFETGENVAHL
+567 TAKE
-580 DSIASAQ
+580 
-587 SSNMASLAEVL
+587 LADVL

-609 LLPADN
+609 LLPADA

-628 AYEIHDFF
+628 AYEIHDFY

-641 KYGATPEKLLFLAK
+641 KYGAAPQKLLFLAK
-655 YAFAGKFSDEEIE
+655 YAFAGKFSDEELE
-668 KALTVFVRRFFTQQF
+668 KALAVFVRRFFTQQF

-704 WRMPSDASFADWL
+704 WRMPSDSSFSDWM

>member
-1 MFGFYRFAAVSPIL
+1 MFGFYRFVCVSPVL
-15 KVADTAFNTEEIIKS
+15 KVADTAYNTEEIIRS
-30 AKAAVSNGAAFVVFP
+30 AKIAATNGAAFVVFP

-52 TCSDLFH
+52 TCGDLFH
-59 QELLLQNSTRALLK
+59 QELLLQNSIRSLVR
-73 IAESFKDSDA
+73 IAEALKDSDA

-91 RLFGR
+91 RIMGR

-127 RHFSSGRDLLRGACG
+127 RHFSSGRDLLRGAYG
-142 ASAGNAAGAVTCT
+142 ALVGNDAGVVKCV
-155 IEGVGEVPITNF
+155 IEGAGEIPITNF
-167 FTVKGRGTSSAVD
+167 ITVKGA
-180 GCTSTANCAS
+180 
-190 DNDTCVVNDNGSEV
+190 GSEV

-280 GHLMVAEN
+280 GHLMIAEN
-288 GSMIAE
+288 GSMLAE

-304 VYADIDV
+304 VYADVDV

-319 SEGSFHDFDSRSF
+319 SEGSFQDFDSRAII
-332 YARAATF
+332 ARAATL
-339 DGLRACDAL
+339 DGLRACDTL
-348 QYRFVSPM
+348 QYRFVSPT

-361 SPETRDQ
+361 NIETRDV
-368 SCTEIFSIQCA
+368 SCTEIFNIQCA

-384 LEASQSKRAVIGLS
+384 LEATRSKRAVIGLS

-408 VVAETFKLLKRP
+408 VVAETFKLLNRP
-420 ALEILALTMP
+420 AKEILALTMP
-430 GFGTTN
+430 GFGTTK

-459 KACLQHFDDIGHDPQ
+459 KACLQHFTDIGHDPQ

-488 TQILMDIANSVGGIV
+488 TQILMDIANSEGGIV

-543 WYADKSVAH
+543 WYADRSGA
-552 LETREDTAHLEACRK
+552 ESIPNQN
-567 TALFETGENVAHL
+567 GAHL
-580 DSIASAQ
+580 DAGEKANLASGEKGA
-587 SSNMASLAEVL
+587 ALAAVL

-609 LLPADN
+609 LLPADSS
-615 NGQIAQKTESILG
+615 GQIAQKTESILG

-641 KYGATPEKLLFLAK
+641 KYGATPEKLRYLAK
-655 YAFAGKFSDEEIE
+655 YAFNGQHTDEEID
-668 KALTVFVRRFFTQQF
+668 KALAVFIRRFFTQQF

-704 WRMPSDASFADWL
+704 WRMPSDASASDWI

>member
-1 MFGFYRFAAVSPIL
+1 MFGFYRFACVSPVL
-15 KVADTAFNTEEIIKS
+15 KVADTAYNTEEIIRS
-30 AKAAVSNGAAFVVFP
+30 AKIAASNGAAFVVFP

-59 QELLLQNSTRALLK
+59 QELLLQNSSRSLLK
-73 IAESFKDSDA
+73 IADALKDSDA

-91 RLFGR
+91 RIFGR

-102 FVQRGRVVAITP
+102 FVQRGRVVAVTP

-127 RHFSSGRDLLRGACG
+127 RHFSSGRDLLRGD
-142 ASAGNAAGAVTCT
+142 AGNGCAPLRCL
-155 IEGVGEVPITNF
+155 IEGAGEVPITNF
-167 FTVKGRGTSSAVD
+167 FMVK
-180 GCTSTANCAS
+180 
-190 DNDTCVVNDNGSEV
+190 GSEV

-236 ASDALVGKCDYRR
+236 ASDALVGKRDYRR

-280 GHLMVAEN
+280 GHLMIAEN
-288 GSMIAE
+288 GSMLTE

-304 VYADIDV
+304 VYADVDV

-319 SEGSFHDFDSRSF
+319 SEGSFQDFDSRAII
-332 YARAATF
+332 ARAATLEC
-339 DGLRACDAL
+339 LRDCDML
-348 QYRFVSPM
+348 QYRFVSPT

-361 SPETRDQ
+361 STETRDV
-368 SCTEIFSIQCA
+368 SCTEIFNIQCA

-384 LEASQSKRAVIGLS
+384 LDASHSKRAVIGLS

-408 VVAETFKLLKRP
+408 VVAETFKLLNRP
-420 ALEILALTMP
+420 AKEILALTMP
-430 GFGTTN
+430 GFGTTK

-459 KACLQHFDDIGHDPQ
+459 KACLQHFADIGHDPQ

-488 TQILMDIANSVGGIV
+488 TQILMDIANSEGGIV

-543 WYADKSVAH
+543 WYADRAIHNPSETGAH
-552 LETREDTAHLEACRK
+552 LETREKGA
-567 TALFETGENVAHL
+567 ALA
-580 DSIASAQ
+580 A
-587 SSNMASLAEVL
+587 VL

-609 LLPADN
+609 LLPADSS
-615 NGQIAQKTESILG
+615 GQIAQKTESILG
-628 AYEIHDFF
+628 AYELHDFF

-641 KYGATPEKLLFLAK
+641 KYGASPEKLRYLAK
-655 YAFAGKFSDEEIE
+655 YAFANRYSDEEID
-668 KALTVFVRRFFTQQF
+668 KALAVFIRRFFTQQF

-704 WRMPSDASFADWL
+704 WRMPSDASYSDWA

>member
-1 MFGFYRFAAVSPIL
+1 MFGFYRFASVCPTL
-15 KVADTAFNTEEIIKS
+15 KVADTAYNTAEIIRCAS
-30 AKAAVSNGAAFVVFP
+30 EAIDGGAAFVVFP

-59 QELLLQNSTRALLK
+59 QELLLKKSMESLSK
-73 IAESFKDSDA
+73 IAEAFADSDA

-91 RLFGR
+91 RMFGC

-102 FVQRGRVVAITP
+102 FLQRGKLVAVTP

-127 RHFSSGRDLLRGACG
+127 RHFSSGRDLLRGG
-142 ASAGNAAGAVTCT
+142 IAGAAPVCPV
-155 IEGVGEVPITNF
+155 EGFGDVPVTNF
-167 FTVKGRGTSSAVD
+167 FTVAGKS
-180 GCTSTANCAS
+180 
-190 DNDTCVVNDNGSEV
+190 GSEV
-204 RIGVELC
+204 RVGVELC
-211 EDLWTPAPPSGEL
+211 EDLWTAVPPSGEL
-224 ALAGANVIVNLS
+224 ALAGANVILNLS
-236 ASDALVGKCDYRR
+236 ASDALVGKRDYRR

-265 ASAGVHESTTDMVFS
+265 SSAGVHESTTDMVFS
-280 GHLMVAEN
+280 GHLMIAEN

-294 SKPFSRETEI
+294 SKPFSRESEI
-304 VYADIDV
+304 VYADVDV

-319 SEGSFHDFDSRSF
+319 SEGSFQDFDSRSF
-332 YARAATF
+332 YARAASF
-339 DGLRACDAL
+339 DGLRPIDSL
-348 QYRFVSPM
+348 KYRFVAPM

-361 SPETRDQ
+361 NIETRDK
-368 SCTEIFSIQCA
+368 SCTEIFNIQCA

-384 LEASQSKRAVIGLS
+384 LEASHSARAVIGLS

-420 ALEILALTMP
+420 ASEILVLTMP
-430 GFGTTN
+430 GFGTTK
-436 RTKNNAVEL
+436 RTKNNAVTMAE
-445 AKLLGVELRTVDIQ
+445 LLGVELRTVDIQ
-459 KACLQHFDDIGHDPQ
+459 KACLQHFADIGHDP
-474 KLDVTYENVQARER
+474 KTLNVTYENVQARER

-528 VNCDIPKTLVRHIVS
+528 VNCDIPKTLVRHVVG
-543 WYADKSVAH
+543 WYADHAESF
-552 LETREDTAHLEACRK
+552 TADKK
-567 TALFETGENVAHL
+567 TAKE
-580 DSIASAQ
+580 
-587 SSNMASLAEVL
+587 LADVL

-609 LLPADN
+609 LLPADA

-628 AYEIHDFF
+628 AYEIHDFY

-641 KYGATPEKLLFLAK
+641 KYGAAPQKLLFLAK
-655 YAFAGKFSDEEIE
+655 YAFAGKFSDEELE

-704 WRMPSDASFADWL
+704 WRMPSDSSFSDWM

>member
-30 AKAAVSNGAAFVVFP
+30 ANIAVSNGAAFVVFP

-73 IAESFKDSDA
+73 IAQAFADNDA

-91 RLFGR
+91 RMLGR

-102 FVQRGRVVAITP
+102 FVQCGRVVAITP

-127 RHFSSGRDLLRGACG
+127 RHFSSGRDLLRGAWG
-142 ASAGNAAGAVTCT
+142 VSTGNGAGAVMCT
-155 IEGVGEVPITNF
+155 IEGVGEVPVTNF
-167 FTVKGRGTSSAVD
+167 FTVKGRGTLGLCNNGAGDNCAVD
-180 GCTSTANCAS
+180 GCADAANCAG
-190 DNDTCVVNDNGSEV
+190 NGSEV
-204 RIGVELC
+204 RVGVELC

-236 ASDALVGKCDYRR
+236 ASDALVGKRDYRR

-294 SKPFSRETEI
+294 SMPFSRETEI
-304 VYADIDV
+304 VYADVDV

-319 SEGSFHDFDSRSF
+319 SEGSFQDFDSRSF

-384 LEASQSKRAVIGLS
+384 LEASHSKRAVIGLS

-420 ALEILALTMP
+420 ALEILVLTMP

-459 KACLQHFDDIGHDPQ
+459 KACLQHFNDIGHDPQ

-543 WYADKSVAH
+543 WYADRANVFIESKTAATSSENSAVSTAVGNAADSFAAETAAH
-552 LETREDTAHLEACRK
+552 LAA
-567 TALFETGENVAHL
+567 
-580 DSIASAQ
+580 
-587 SSNMASLAEVL
+587 VL

-641 KYGATPEKLLFLAK
+641 KYGATPQKLLFLAK

-668 KALTVFVRRFFTQQF
+668 KALAVFVRRFFTQQF

-704 WRMPSDASFADWL
+704 WRMPSDTSFADWSR